1 MRKRRQE
8 AGFSEE
14 EVERR
19 RALVP
24 RIRYPEELPITARRD
39 ELLDALRASQ
49 VVVVAGETGSG
60 KSTQLPKLCLELGRG
75 VAGMIGHTQPRRVA
89 ARSIAER
96 VASEIGSPLG
106 GTVGYAV
113 RFNDTVG
120 PDTLV
125 KVMTDGI
132 LLAEIQR
139 DPLLRRYDTI
149 IVDEAHERTLNIDF
163 LLGYLHRLL
172 PRRPDLHL
180 VITSATLDVERV
192 AAHFGNAPI
201 VEISGRTYPVEVRY
215 RPVGEEP
222 DDDRDQVQAV
232 CDAIEEL
239 THEGPGDVLVFLSG
253 EREIHDAADAVR
265 RLDIPGLEV
274 LPLYARLSSAEQHRV
289 FQPHTGRRVVLST
302 NVAETSI
309 TVPGVR
315 YVVDTGEARIS
326 RYSHRLHVQR
336 LPIEPVA
343 QSSANQR
350 AGRCGRVA
358 PGICIRLYGED
369 DFGARPEFTEPEILR
384 TSLASVI
391 LQMAA
396 LGLGDVAAFPFLD
409 PPDHRSVRDG
419 LALLE
424 ELGALDP
431 EPGGDGPRLTPVGR
445 RLAQLP
451 IDPRFGRMVLE
462 AERLDCVREVLVIAS
477 ALSIQDVRETPNEQR
492 EQATALHRR
501 FRRAGSDFL
510 GTVAL
515 WDHLREQQRT
525 LSGNQFRRQCR
536 AEFLHYVRVREWQDL
551 HSQLRQTA
559 GRLGIRPGTT
569 EAHPDHVHQ
578 ALLAGLLSHLGVRD
592 RDSREFRGARGAK
605 FQLVPGSALAKKP
618 PAWVVAAE
626 LVETSRLWGRVAAA
640 VQPEWA
646 ERLGAH
652 LVKRSYGEPE
662 WSAERGTV
670 TTTERVTLY
679 GLPIV
684 AGRRV
689 GYARIDSRGAH
700 ELFVRHALVLGEWET
715 RHRFVER
722 NRAFLEERRA
732 WEERVR
738 TPGAVV
744 DDDRLEAFFA
754 ARVPEA
760 ISTVRQFDRWWRDE
774 RATRPDLLDLT
785 LDGLGLDDAGDTED
799 DFPDA
804 WTVGGATLP
813 LTYALD
819 PGSEVDGTA
828 VHVPVGML
836 NQIDADAFDWG
847 VEGNRPA
854 LVEAVVRTLP
864 KDLRRQL
871 IPLAE
876 TARAATAALGEP
888 AGPFAA
894 AVAAAVTSTS
904 GVKVRAADVDLRRV
918 DSHLRVTFV
927 VHADDGAVLAADK
940 ELAVLRRRFTRELR
954 AALLAAFPGVE
965 RAGLTGWDI
974 GTLEPVLVAER
985 SVPAPRAHRARHG
998 RRRPPSDDLGT
1009 WTLRG
1014 YPGLVDD
1021 GASVSLRVF
1030 SNPTLQ
1036 QRVMRGGVRRL
1047 LVLTCGVGR
1056 AQLERQLTNAARL
1069 AITRAG
1075 LDQAAFLEDCLT
1087 AVVDRIL
1094 EDEGGVVWNEADFE
1108 ERRRAVRAV
1117 AGTQA
1122 GNVVRQAA
1130 AIVTAAT
1137 ELHARL
1143 DRLVAASLTAT
1154 VADARAHLDRLV
1166 RPGFV
1171 LTAGVD
1177 RLPDVARYVQGIARR
1192 LDKVAADVAKDQ
1204 RLLTQ
1209 VRGLEQR
1216 YAQLVDAGAR
1226 GPQVAALGWLLE
1238 ELRVS
1243 VFAQT
1248 LGTAVPVSPARIER
1262 ELKALA

>member
-1 MRKRRQE
+1 M
-8 AGFSEE
+8 SDE

-24 RIRYPEELPITARRD
+24 VISYPEELPITARRE
-39 ELLDALRASQ
+39 ELLDALRDHQ
-49 VVVVAGETGSG
+49 VIVVAGETGSG

-96 VASEIGSPLG
+96 VASEVGSQIG

-113 RFNDTVG
+113 RFNDSVG

-172 PRRPDLHL
+172 PQRPDLRL

-192 AAHFGNAPI
+192 AKHFDNAPI

-239 THEGPGDVLVFLSG
+239 VDEGPGDVLVFLSG

-265 RLDIPGLEV
+265 RLDIPNLEV
-274 LPLYARLSSAEQHRV
+274 VPLYARLSSAEQHKV

-326 RYSHRLHVQR
+326 RYSHRLRVQR
-336 LPIEPVA
+336 LPIEPIA

-369 DFGARPEFTEPEILR
+369 DFAGRPQFTEPEILR

-391 LQMAA
+391 LQMAS
-396 LGLGDVAAFPFLD
+396 LGLGDIARFPFLD
-409 PPDHRSVRDG
+409 APDSRSVRDG

-424 ELGALDP
+424 ELGALTDD
-431 EPGGDGPRLTPVGR
+431 EASDGPVLTHLGR

-462 AERLDCVREVLVIAS
+462 AERLDCVREVLVITS
-477 ALSIQDVRETPNEQR
+477 ALSIQDVRETPNDER
-492 EQATALHRR
+492 EKATALHRR
-501 FRRAGSDFL
+501 FRREGSDFL

-515 WDHLREQQRT
+515 WDYLREQQRT
-525 LSGNQFRRQCR
+525 VSGNQFRKLCR
-536 AEFLHYVRVREWQDL
+536 SEYLHYVRVREWQDL

-559 GRLGIRPGTT
+559 GRLGIHPGTE
-569 EAHPDHVHQ
+569 EAHPDRVHQ
-578 ALLAGLLSHLGVRD
+578 ALLAGLLSHLGVRE
-592 RDSREFRGARGAK
+592 RESREFRGARNAK
-605 FQLVPGSALAKKP
+605 FALVPNSVISKKP
-618 PAWVVAAE
+618 PRWVMAAE

-652 LVKRSYGEPE
+652 LAKSSYGEPE
-662 WSAERGTV
+662 WDAERGTV

-684 AGRRV
+684 AGRRIA
-689 GYARIDSRGAH
+689 YHRIDPEVAH
-700 ELFVRHALVLGEWET
+700 QLFVRHALVLGEWIT
-715 RHRFVER
+715 RHRFVDR
-722 NRAFLEERRA
+722 NRVFLDERRA

-738 TPGAVV
+738 TPVEVV
-744 DDDRLEAFFA
+744 DDDKLERFFLE
-754 ARVPEA
+754 RVPAE
-760 ISTVRQFDRWWRDE
+760 ISSTRQFDRWWRDA
-774 RATRPDLLDLT
+774 RSKQPDLLDLT
-785 LDGLGLDDAGDTED
+785 LAGLGMDDAGELDEE
-799 DFPDA
+799 FPAA
-804 WTVGGATLP
+804 WEVGDVTLP
-813 LTYALD
+813 VTYALD
-819 PGSEVDGTA
+819 PGSQFDGTT
-828 VHVPVGML
+828 VHVPVAVL
-836 NQIDADAFDWG
+836 NSIDGDAFDWG
-847 VEGNRPA
+847 VGGNRGE

-876 TARAATAALGEP
+876 TARAVNAALGEP
-888 AGPFAA
+888 GGRFADA
-894 AVAAAVTSTS
+894 IARTVTETS
-904 GVKVRAADVDLRRV
+904 GVKVVPADVDLTRV

-927 VHADDGAVLAADK
+927 VHADDGTVLAASKD
-940 ELAVLRRRFTRELR
+940 LALLRRSLTREVR
-954 AALLAAFPGVE
+954 AALLAAVPGVE
-965 RAGLTGWDI
+965 RSGLTSWDV
-974 GTLEPVLVAER
+974 GTLPRVIEVER
-985 SVPAPRAHRARHG
+985 DG
-998 RRRPPSDDLGT
+998 YT
-1009 WTLRG
+1009 IRG

-1021 GASVSLRVF
+1021 GDTVSVRVF
-1030 SNPTLQ
+1030 SNPALQ
-1036 QRVMRGGVRRL
+1036 RRVMPGGVRRL
-1047 LVLTCGVGR
+1047 LVLTSGVTR
-1056 AQLERQLTNAARL
+1056 SHLERQLTNASKL
-1069 AITRAG
+1069 AIGRLG
-1075 LDQAAFLEDCLT
+1075 LDQQRFLDDCLT
-1087 AVVDRIL
+1087 ATVDRIL
-1094 EDEGGVVWNEADFE
+1094 NDEGGVVWDEEAFAE
-1108 ERRRAVRAV
+1108 RRAVVRGR
-1117 AGTQA
+1117 AGTESA
-1122 GNVVRQAA
+1122 AAVRQAA
-1130 AIVTAAT
+1130 KIVMVAAD
-1137 ELHARL
+1137 LHARL
-1143 DRLVAASLTAT
+1143 DRLVAASLEPT

-1166 RPGFV
+1166 RAGFV
-1171 LTAGVD
+1171 LSAGVD
-1177 RLPDVARYVQGIARR
+1177 RLTDIERYLLGIDRR
-1192 LDKVAADVAKDQ
+1192 LDKVAADVGKDQ

-1209 VRGLEQR
+1209 VRGLERR
-1216 YAQLVDAGAR
+1216 YGQLVERGAR
-1226 GPQVAALGWLLE
+1226 GPDVTALGWLLE
-1238 ELRVS
+1238 ELRIS
-1243 VFAQT
+1243 LFAQT

-1262 ELKALA
+1262 ELARLT

>member
-1 MRKRRQE
+1 MRKRRHDP
-8 AGFSEE
+8 AFSEE
-14 EVERR
+14 EIERR

-24 RIRYPEELPITARRD
+24 RIAYPEELPIAARRE
-39 ELLDALRASQ
+39 ELLAALADHQ

-75 VAGMIGHTQPRRVA
+75 AAGMIGHTQPRRVA

-96 VASEIGSPLG
+96 VASELGSPLG

-201 VEISGRTYPVEVRY
+201 VEISGRTYPVEMRY
-215 RPVGEEP
+215 RPVGAEP

-239 THEGPGDVLVFLSG
+239 AREGPGDVLVFLSG

-265 RLDIPGLEV
+265 RLDLPNLEV
-274 LPLYARLSSAEQHRV
+274 LPLYARLSAAEQHRV

-369 DFGARPEFTEPEILR
+369 DFLGRPEFTEPEILR

-424 ELGALDP
+424 ELGALDLDH
-431 EPGGDGPRLTPVGR
+431 GGDGPQLTPVGR

-477 ALSIQDVRETPNEQR
+477 ALSIQDVRETPNDQR

-501 FRRAGSDFL
+501 FRREGSDFL

-515 WDHLREQQRT
+515 WDYLREQQRA
-525 LSGNQFRRQCR
+525 LSGNQFRRLCR
-536 AEFLHYVRVREWQDL
+536 SEFLHYVRVREWQDL

-559 GRLGIRPGTT
+559 GRLGIRPGTA
-569 EAHPDHVHQ
+569 EAHPDRVHQ

-605 FQLVPGSALAKKP
+605 FVLVPGSALAKKP
-618 PAWVVAAE
+618 PSWVVAAE

-689 GYARIDSRGAH
+689 GYARLDPQGAH
-700 ELFVRHALVLGEWET
+700 ELFVRHALVLGEWDT

-722 NRAFLEERRA
+722 NRTFLEERRA

-738 TPGAVV
+738 TPVAVV

-754 ARVPEA
+754 ARVPPE

-774 RATRPDLLDLT
+774 RSKQPHLLDLT
-785 LDGLGLDDAGDTED
+785 PEGLGLDDVGSADEE
-799 DFPDA
+799 FPDA
-804 WTVGGATLP
+804 WAIGEASLP
-813 LTYALD
+813 VTYSLD

-828 VHVPVGML
+828 VHVPIGML
-836 NQIDADAFDWG
+836 NQIDADLFDWG
-847 VEGNRPA
+847 VEGTRTA

-871 IPLAE
+871 IPLAD
-876 TARAATAALGEP
+876 TAKAATAVLGEP
-888 AGPFAA
+888 DGPFAA
-894 AVAAAVTSTS
+894 AVAAAVTAVG
-904 GVKVRAADVDLRRV
+904 GVKVRPTDVDLTRV

-927 VHADDGAVLAADK
+927 IHADDGSVLATGKD
-940 ELAVLRRRFTRELR
+940 LPTLRRSLTRELR
-954 AALLAAFPGVE
+954 ASLLRTFPGVE
-965 RAGLTGWDI
+965 RSGLTSWDL
-974 GTLEPVLVAER
+974 GTLPQTLVAER
-985 SVPAPRAHRARHG
+985 SVPTADPDAG
-998 RRRPPSDDLGT
+998 RRRRPRPAGPDLGT
-1009 WTLRG
+1009 WTVTA
-1014 YPGLVDD
+1014 YPGLVDEGD
-1021 GASVSLRVF
+1021 TVSLRIF
-1030 SNPTLQ
+1030 SNPLLQ

-1047 LVLTCGVGR
+1047 LVLTSGVGR
-1056 AQLERQLTNAARL
+1056 THLERQLTNAARL

-1075 LDQAAFLEDCLT
+1075 LDQSAFLDDCLT

-1094 EDEGGVVWNEADFE
+1094 DAEGGVVWDVETFE
-1108 ERRRAVRAV
+1108 QRRQAVRSR

-1130 AIVTAAT
+1130 AIVIAAT

-1143 DRLVAASLTAT
+1143 DRLVAASLQPT

-1177 RLPDVARYVQGIARR
+1177 RLDDVARYVQGIGRR

-1209 VRGLEQR
+1209 VRGLERR
-1216 YAQLVDAGAR
+1216 YGQLVEGGAR
-1226 GPQVAALGWLLE
+1226 GPDVTAVGWLLE

-1243 VFAQT
+1243 LFAQT

-1262 ELKALA
+1262 ELARLT